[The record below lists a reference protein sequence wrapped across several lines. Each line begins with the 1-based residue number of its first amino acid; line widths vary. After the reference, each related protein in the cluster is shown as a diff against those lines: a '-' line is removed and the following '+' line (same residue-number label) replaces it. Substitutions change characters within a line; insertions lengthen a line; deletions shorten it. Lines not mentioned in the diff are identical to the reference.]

1 MVYNVTPFIPEGVG
15 RGAHYDTLR
24 ATIEKFSKNRKHG
37 CTLPDPG
44 IEPETPC
51 SAVALATT
59 RPTRQSCMLNY
70 DLDCTVGAVARQ
82 LAAAQRVTGSI
93 SARSNSLCDPQIV
106 VSGPVNEQTDHLMYY
121 FGQPGNRIREPLPD
135 SRSCNH
141 SANEAVSIT
150 NIRVDDST
158 LSTQYSYENQ
168 RPQNTDTYPQQF
180 EDRTTKLP
188 EQRPQSNSPRQ
199 PTNNVDQM
207 TERGGGNTR
216 VPTYHNQMTE
226 RVPLQRPINQPNSR
240 DTTTNPTTHRVSD
253 LPEQEAQ
260 RPIHRNRVVAKTNTV
275 VANGNSIVT
284 VVDEDGNVVSY
295 NTGGR
300 PVYQH
305 RQTYSNSFDTYQPR
319 PTTESRR
326 PYQPNS
332 RQWTSYRSDP
342 PFQHEQTYNGG
353 NGGLYVSQ
361 SMNTGGP
368 YPHYLHN
375 YAHIPY

>member
-1 MVYNVTPFIPEGVG
+1 M
-15 RGAHYDTLR
+15 
-24 ATIEKFSKNRKHG
+24 
-37 CTLPDPG
+37 
-44 IEPETPC
+44 
-51 SAVALATT
+51 
-59 RPTRQSCMLNY
+59 
-70 DLDCTVGAVARQ
+70 
-82 LAAAQRVTGSI
+82 
-93 SARSNSLCDPQIV
+93 
-106 VSGPVNEQTDHLMYY
+106 
-121 FGQPGNRIREPLPD
+121 
-135 SRSCNH
+135 
-141 SANEAVSIT
+141 
-150 NIRVDDST
+150 
-158 LSTQYSYENQ
+158 STQYSYENQ

-188 EQRPQSNSPRQ
+188 EQRPRSNGPRQ

-207 TERGGGNTR
+207 TERGRGNTR

-226 RVPLQRPINQPNSR
+226 RDRGNTRLPTYHNQMTERVPSQRPINQPNSR

-253 LPEQEAQ
+253 LPEQEEQ

-275 VANGNSIVT
+275 VANGNSILT

-305 RQTYSNSFDTYQPR
+305 RHTYSNSFDTYQPR
-319 PTTESRR
+319 PTTEPRR
-326 PYQPNS
+326 SYQPDS

-368 YPHYLHN
+368 YPNYFHN
-375 YAHIPY
+375 YVRIPY